1 MIYLVAEVN
10 KVNEFHGLSFRN
22 LLNVIFEKKK
32 KLHFYSVILKPN
44 TVESFL
50 KCVDLEPF
58 VS

>member
-44 TVESFL
+44 TVESF
-50 KCVDLEPF
+50 
-58 VS
+58 

>member
-32 KLHFYSVILKPN
+32 KATLLQCYFKTKYSRKL
-44 TVESFL
+44 L